1 MPGARIVRCSIAVNV
16 TIIVLVLYMTVNV
29 MFRIVDVVDYAASQ
43 DVYLFFINWSNYL
56 AAIVSVG
63 TLYCIHKGIR
73 SPHIL
78 WC

>member
-56 AAIVSVG
+56 AGIVSVG
-63 TLYCIHKGIR
+63 TLTASIR
-73 SPHIL
+73 ESGVL
-78 WC
+78 TSYWC